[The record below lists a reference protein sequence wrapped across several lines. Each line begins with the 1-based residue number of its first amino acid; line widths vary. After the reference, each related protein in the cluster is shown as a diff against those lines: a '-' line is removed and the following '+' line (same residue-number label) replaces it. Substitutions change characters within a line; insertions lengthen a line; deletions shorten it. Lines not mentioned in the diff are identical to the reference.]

1 MATVSQSELLAAAV
15 KARQQ
20 GSPYQVKMSDGK
32 TRTVYHDGSWSGD
45 PIPAMADPT
54 GNSDIRSLVD
64 TAMPAPTPAP
74 APQQQATPIAQV
86 APKAST
92 PAPVTP
98 PPVQPTTPVAQVAP
112 QPAAVPFALQ
122 GGNASLFSNIDPKT
136 GLPIVN
142 QKTIDAELKKTGL
155 NFLTSNNS
163 NIRDAIYGSGW
174 NAKSDAVQ
182 VANGAAI
189 YGLTQVPAGMGGKAY
204 AKLNGGTASDQD
216 FINAA
221 KEAGIDISGAQ
232 FQRSQNGGMGSI
244 GAKVLDQDAVYNALQ
259 AKGKDLYSITN
270 VINSTGAR
278 GAAEPHATILFT
290 SDGNGNLVAAANP
303 TTGQPAVK
311 YESATRYASDPGF
324 LSDWGPLLG
333 MAGLAFGIPALSE
346 FMGPGVIGSGLEAGT
361 AAGATGMVSAGALP
375 GVVGGMGALAPEIA
389 AYSGAPLTAALDYGQ
404 VASDTA
410 AAAGGYSDVVPASE
424 LGSQNTAFGPYQ
436 GANIMSPDFPM
447 SAVVPG
453 GTAPA
458 IPPLTGTQQL
468 MQALGIGGNN
478 QSALGNLINPG
489 GSNTGAISTA
499 LGNSALTGLLGSGG
513 QALASYFGGQAQADA
528 AKQAAANQMSM
539 FNTIN
544 NQLAPQRGAGY
555 QSLNQIRSMLPGQ
568 YMAYSEAG
576 TPTGIQTGTDYL
588 TRQFNPQDLQA
599 GLAPNYNFMLNQ
611 GQQAQQRAA
620 NVGGGLIGGNAL
632 RGLEDY
638 TQNYAQNAYQQAFN
652 NFNTQRTGIY
662 NTLAG
667 IAGIGQNATN
677 TTAQAGQNATTA
689 AGQLGVGAAAA
700 NAAGLTG
707 AANAIQGGVQNYQG
721 NQIAQ
726 QAIGQNQ
733 NYLNQLAVLL
743 GQNQNVA
750 QTATPPYAP

>member
-346 FMGPGVIGSGLEAGT
+346 FMGPGVIGADIAGGTATAGLEAGQVAASNAIPDIVSQAGMGGGLTAGYTGNALNAAGT
-361 AAGATGMVSAGALP
+361 AAGLGGAGYAGLDTLAGINAANGLNTTALFP
-375 GVVGGMGALAPEIA
+375 SDQINANNPAPMSDANSLSNAVAGTAAGTALANA
-389 AYSGAPLTAALDYGQ
+389 FANNGLYNLLGAGLG
-404 VASDTA
+404 A
-410 AAAGGYSDVVPASE
+410 AASY
-424 LGSQNTAFGPYQ
+424 
-436 GANIMSPDFPM
+436 
-447 SAVVPG
+447 
-453 GTAPA
+453 
-458 IPPLTGTQQL
+458 
-468 MQALGIGGNN
+468 
-478 QSALGNLINPG
+478 
-489 GSNTGAISTA
+489 TGA
-499 LGNSALTGLLGSGG
+499 
-513 QALASYFGGQAQADA
+513 QAQSDA

-576 TPTGIQTGTDYL
+576 TPAGIQEGSDYL

-599 GLAPNYNFMLNQ
+599 GLAPNYNFMLGQ

-620 NVGGGLIGGNAL
+620 NVGGGLVGGNAL

-667 IAGIGQNATN
+667 IAGIGQQATN
-677 TTAQAGQNATTA
+677 TSANANQAATTA
-689 AGQLGVGAAAA
+689 QGQLGVGSAAAQAAGLQGVA
-700 NAAGLTG
+700 NAATGGL
-707 AANAIQGGVQNYQG
+707 QNYQQ
-721 NQIAQ
+721 NQIL
-726 QAIGQNQ
+726 QAI
-733 NYLNQLAVLL
+733 LA
-743 GQNQNVA
+743 QKQDVA
-750 QTATPPYAP
+750 NTQTNPYAQG